1 MVQGKKKKKTKTTF
15 ESSRRPQNSIPSG
28 SFLLCPKIP
37 ITKFLQF
44 PSSSFFVP
52 IFQSRTQW
60 TDGTYLPP
68 HSAIQNGRAVTP
80 TGGCVASRTSALVPL
95 LLLHHDLSAPRGAPP
110 PLHDAGAGVS
120 ASAKHYKQAQK
131 MSPRP
136 EQLSFSSSAGAS
148 LATALASPLQAREMQ
163 RGAEPIPD
171 RWKRWGLPQHAS
183 GSVYPPRINCRLR
196 FLYPQTLQQSLG

>member
-1 MVQGKKKKKTKTTF
+1 MQLCNSKFLQFKTFISKHKTIWSAVTYDRVIHPTPQQYNHSMNTTSTWGTKEIKRKEMVQGKKKKKTKTTF

-68 HSAIQNGRAVTP
+68 QSKTDGRWRRLAA
-80 TGGCVASRTSALVPL
+80 ASHLAL
-95 LLLHHDLSAPRGAPP
+95 LLLCRCFSSTTTSLLPAARRLLSMTQEPGCQHPRSTTSRRRRCPRGPSSSPSRPP
-110 PLHDAGAGVS
+110 PAPA
-120 ASAKHYKQAQK
+120 
-131 MSPRP
+131 
-136 EQLSFSSSAGAS
+136 
-148 LATALASPLQAREMQ
+148 
-163 RGAEPIPD
+163 
-171 RWKRWGLPQHAS
+171 
-183 GSVYPPRINCRLR
+183 
-196 FLYPQTLQQSLG
+196 

>member
-1 MVQGKKKKKTKTTF
+1 MQLCNSKFLQFKTFISKHKTIWSAVTYDRVIHPTPQQYNHSMNTTSTWGTKEIKRKEMVQGKKKKKTKTTF

-120 ASAKHYKQAQK
+120 ASAKHYK
-131 MSPRP
+131 
-136 EQLSFSSSAGAS
+136 
-148 LATALASPLQAREMQ
+148 
-163 RGAEPIPD
+163 
-171 RWKRWGLPQHAS
+171 
-183 GSVYPPRINCRLR
+183 
-196 FLYPQTLQQSLG
+196 